1 MSNTSAKIVVKNSII
16 YTIAGILTK
25 CFSFFLLPLYTAYLT
40 TEDYGITTLTASF
53 ISAMAFVVAMSLF
66 SAVLRFYVDLK
77 DNPQKLKRFYGTVV
91 LFSLL
96 SAFLWGVLLTLLRK
110 PVSKYIFSGV
120 DYFPVIFLCILS
132 LAFNIQHTIY
142 LNILKS
148 QQRATYASVLSL
160 LSFLVNV
167 GLNILFV
174 VGFELGAAGVLL
186 AGLLANILFFVVFMI
201 DMIRTRAITFC
212 IDFPLLKEALK
223 YSIPIMPHNLSTHIA
238 TLLSN
243 VLIGGTASLASL
255 GVYSIAAQFGNI
267 ADTIQSYVDS
277 AYGPWLYEKLHA
289 KEQAYKN
296 SIRNTSK
303 ILSSVIG
310 LCFLGIA
317 LFAQDYIILFLN
329 PAYLE
334 AWKYVPFIVFRFA
347 IKTMYYFYVEVLFYY
362 KKASRMLFVATLSSS
377 LLNVGLSAFMI
388 PLWGIIGSITADV
401 ISMVHRVS
409 IVIVISKQ
417 FDDIGLR
424 VWDFVKNLLIVVAF
438 IVAGSTLSVFYF
450 PNTFNWINFAY
461 KILVVCVY
469 VAVMALSY
477 GKQIK
482 QFLDTFNIKRKTVQK
497 NSD

>member
-1 MSNTSAKIVVKNSII
+1 M
-16 YTIAGILTK
+16 
-25 CFSFFLLPLYTAYLT
+25 
-40 TEDYGITTLTASF
+40 
-53 ISAMAFVVAMSLF
+53 
-66 SAVLRFYVDLK
+66 
-77 DNPQKLKRFYGTVV
+77 
-91 LFSLL
+91 
-96 SAFLWGVLLTLLRK
+96 
-110 PVSKYIFSGV
+110 
-120 DYFPVIFLCILS
+120 
-132 LAFNIQHTIY
+132 
-142 LNILKS
+142 
-148 QQRATYASVLSL
+148 
-160 LSFLVNV
+160 
-167 GLNILFV
+167 
-174 VGFELGAAGVLL
+174 LL